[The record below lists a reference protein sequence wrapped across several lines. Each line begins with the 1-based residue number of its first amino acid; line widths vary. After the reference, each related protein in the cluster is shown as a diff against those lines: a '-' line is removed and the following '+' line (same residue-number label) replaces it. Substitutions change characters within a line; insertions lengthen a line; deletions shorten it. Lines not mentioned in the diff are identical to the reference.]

1 MPWVPGSS
9 TMVRRSLLPRGPGH
23 WVATNDLASQ
33 ESTGDF
39 CMVAFMD
46 IKLNQVFL
54 ANEPLPDAMM
64 AMTCIQRKKKKRQSY
79 LTCRQQLSFFFAL
92 WVASLHQFPNDA
104 FDLWHRLLPVGIAWV
119 WRCSTFH
126 LHIQAHTELP
136 RPQIET
142 PMSKDLSG
150 RWHRWHGWPLWPWLI
165 HGAGRCC

>member
-1 MPWVPGSS
+1 MTWHRKNQPVTFAWWLSWTLNSIKFSWP
-9 TMVRRSLLPRGPGH
+9 MNHCRMQWWLWH
-23 WVATNDLASQ
+23 ASK
-33 ESTGDF
+33 G
-39 CMVAFMD
+39 
-46 IKLNQVFL
+46 
-54 ANEPLPDAMM
+54 
-64 AMTCIQRKKKKRQSY
+64 KKRQSY

-136 RPQIET
+136 RPQIVT

-150 RWHRWHGWPLWPWLI
+150 RWHRWHGWPRPLWPWLI